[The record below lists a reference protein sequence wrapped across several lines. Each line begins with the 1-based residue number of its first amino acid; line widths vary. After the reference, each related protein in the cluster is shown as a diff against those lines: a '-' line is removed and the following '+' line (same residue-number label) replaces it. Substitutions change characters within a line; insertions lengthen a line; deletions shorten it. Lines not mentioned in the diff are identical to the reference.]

1 RGRASAVPAIGGR
14 RSSGPGAELHRYRAQ
29 QDLARAEGTPVL
41 DLFTRWFR
49 SEEQSK
55 QVAKERLRLV
65 LVQDRVSLTAQEMEA
80 LKEDLLAV
88 ISKYLEIDESG
99 PDVTL
104 ERDGQSV
111 ALVATIPIKRTA
123 AERVRG

>member
-1 RGRASAVPAIGGR
+1 M
-14 RSSGPGAELHRYRAQ
+14 
-29 QDLARAEGTPVL
+29 L

-123 AERVRG
+123 GERVRG